1 MQAKIMPAS
10 DAGADRAFSP
20 TGPIPDRLHFR
31 QYLSHLP
38 SCASVTSLLRA
49 ADWMLSGDDIAAL
62 EALAITAGVNARGW
76 REKEMQVSDG

>member
-1 MQAKIMPAS
+1 M
-10 DAGADRAFSP
+10 
-20 TGPIPDRLHFR
+20 
-31 QYLSHLP
+31 
-38 SCASVTSLLRA
+38 SVTSLLRA